1 MRPFRKKVTDIKRKL
16 ADAAEFPSDCV
27 NGVPDVEIRGG
38 KECCVSGCL
47 MILEY
52 GDEIVLFDGGCV
64 RVTVRGTGLLLSGL
78 KGGAMCVKGNI
89 SSVSFSG
96 DPL

>member
-38 KECCVSGCL
+38 N
-47 MILEY
+47 EY